1 MRGTLCERVHTE
13 CLFAVHPLVTDVGQY
28 SSNLTVR
35 SAGKQVTQ
43 AVSENIKGEILMHT
57 NQRRRSAAVA
67 GLGVLMLAAC
77 GSSATKAANTTAA
90 PATVTTAAAPASS
103 AAAATTAAAT
113 ATTAAATAT
122 TAAVGAMDKL
132 VTDCKKE
139 GKVNL
144 IALPDEWANYKGIL
158 ESFRTNYSGVQN
170 PVASPDISS
179 QEELDAIKN
188 LKGQPDMPDNID
200 VSPAKAL
207 VATTDGSWEPYKPTT
222 FDQIPAAL
230 KDPAGNWVGAYYGIM
245 SFGSNSGLVKNPPK
259 NFADLKKPE
268 YKGQVSISNDPRK
281 SGEAFAAVMAS
292 SLANGGSLD
301 DIMPGIKFFSE
312 LKKSGNFNP
321 TNVTKAT
328 TLSGETPITIGWS
341 YNVPGI
347 IPDLE
352 KAGIK
357 FAVTY
362 PADGV
367 YGGYYAQGV
376 VKGSPHQACSKLWV
390 EHILSD
396 EGALG
401 YLKGGAVPAR
411 YAELVKA
418 NKVDAASKANLPPAD
433 ALAKVKFMTADQSA
447 KASKDL
453 EANWG
458 PMVADA

>member
-1 MRGTLCERVHTE
+1 V
-13 CLFAVHPLVTDVGQY
+13 
-28 SSNLTVR
+28 
-35 SAGKQVTQ
+35 
-43 AVSENIKGEILMHT
+43 
-57 NQRRRSAAVA
+57 
-67 GLGVLMLAAC
+67 LAAC
-77 GSSATKAANTTAA
+77 GSSKSTTAAAPTTTAAAAATTATTKAAAAATSAA
-90 PATVTTAAAPASS
+90 PAPASS
-103 AAAATTAAAT
+103 AAAPAG
-113 ATTAAATAT
+113 
-122 TAAVGAMDKL
+122 GALDKL
-132 VTDCKKE
+132 AADCKKE

-158 ESFRTNYSGVQN
+158 EAFRTKYAGVQN

-207 VATTDGSWEPYKPTT
+207 TATTDGLWEPYKPTT
-222 FDQIPAAL
+222 YDQIPASL
-230 KDPAGNWVGAYYGIM
+230 RDPNGNWVGAYYGIM
-245 SFGSNSGLVKNPPK
+245 SFGSNTGLVKNPPK

-281 SGEAFAAVMAS
+281 SGEAFAAVMAA
-292 SLANGGSLD
+292 SLASGGSLD
-301 DIMPGIKFFSE
+301 DIMPGIKFFAD
-312 LKKSGNFNP
+312 LKKAGNFNA
-321 TNVTKAT
+321 TQTTKAT
-328 TLSGETPITIGWS
+328 VLSGETPISIGWS
-341 YNVPGI
+341 YNVPGL

-367 YGGYYAQGV
+367 YAGYYAQGV

-418 NKVDAASKANLPPAD
+418 NKVDDASKANLPPAD
-433 ALAKVKFMTADQSA
+433 ALAKVKFMTDDQSKA
-447 KASKDL
+447 ASKAL
-453 EANWG
+453 EDNWG
-458 PMVADA
+458 PMVADS